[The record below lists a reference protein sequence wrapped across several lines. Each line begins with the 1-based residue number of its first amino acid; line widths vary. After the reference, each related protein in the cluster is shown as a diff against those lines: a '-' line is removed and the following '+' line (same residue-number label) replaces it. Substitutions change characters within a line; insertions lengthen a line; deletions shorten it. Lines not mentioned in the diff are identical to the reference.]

1 MAKSKS
7 GLYSPRNKGNTKMAK
22 GNDEGGKF
30 VDRDL
35 SKVNPIKEQFEPTGS
50 EPVRQHFKMAGG
62 C

>member
-1 MAKSKS
+1 MAKSPS
-7 GLYSPRNKGNTKMAK
+7 MPK
-22 GNDEGGKF
+22 GNDEGGRF

-35 SKVNPIKEQFEPTGS
+35 TKVSPLREQFEPTPA